1 MSKPRINFIKP
12 NQVQDNKI
20 LSVIK
25 KSAIEG
31 TPRAESQAIRARV
44 PKVFWS
50 FQKTWEN
57 VFVNGIADHNIKEL
71 CRVYISQSVQCH
83 YCGNQR
89 SNKARDLGL
98 GEEKF
103 SELLNFEKSESFD
116 DKTKAALSLAEA
128 ITWDLPTDDKFWERL
143 YKFFPEEEIIEIGYF
158 IGFTMGQQRFNRTLN
173 IHNNLGK
180 TGFEPKKDQEIN

>member
-103 SELLNFEKSESFD
+103 SELLNFEKSENFD

-128 ITWDLPTDDKFWERL
+128 ITWDLPTDDKFWGRL
-143 YKFFPEEEIIEIGYF
+143 YKYFSEEEIIEIGYF

-173 IHNNLGK
+173 IHNHLGK
-180 TGFEPKKDQEIN
+180 TGFEPKN

>member
-1 MSKPRINFIKP
+1 MRKINMSKPRINFIKP

-103 SELLNFEKSESFD
+103 SELLNFEK
-116 DKTKAALSLAEA
+116 
-128 ITWDLPTDDKFWERL
+128 
-143 YKFFPEEEIIEIGYF
+143 
-158 IGFTMGQQRFNRTLN
+158 
-173 IHNNLGK
+173 
-180 TGFEPKKDQEIN
+180 

>member
-1 MSKPRINFIKP
+1 MSKLRINFIKP
-12 NQVQDNKI
+12 GQIQDNKI

-31 TPRAESQAIRARV
+31 TPRAESQAIRAKV
-44 PKVFWS
+44 PPVFWS

-71 CRVYISQSVQCH
+71 CRVYVSQSVQCH

-98 GEEKF
+98 NEEKF
-103 SELLNFEKSESFD
+103 SELLNFEKSENYD
-116 DKTKAALSLAEA
+116 DKTKSALALAEA

-143 YKFFPEEEIIEIGYF
+143 YKFFSEEEIIEIGYF
-158 IGFTMGQQRFNRTLN
+158 IGFTMGQQRFNKTLN
-173 IHNNLGK
+173 IHTNLGK
-180 TGFEPKKDQEIN
+180 TGFEPKKIMNIA